1 MGVIMAKT
9 LARSK
14 QRDIGLERVYSGKVR
29 DIYAVG
35 TDRFL
40 MIATDRISA
49 FDVVLSPA
57 VGGKGALLTQIS
69 RFWFDKTKDI
79 VCNHMI
85 SADLAEIKT
94 LVPEA
99 KLDDE
104 AFEGRTMLVRRAERV
119 DAECV
124 VRGYIVGSGWK
135 EYQKTGK
142 VCGHAL
148 PAGLALAQKL
158 PEPIFTPSTKADAG
172 HDENIS
178 RETLAK
184 MIGADLAAKLERL
197 SLELYAFASRWMEP
211 RGLILADTKFEFG
224 VIDGELSLIDE
235 ALTPDSSRFWESS
248 AYEIGK
254 SPESFDKQFVRD
266 YLEKTTWDKTP
277 PAPTLPED
285 VIAGTISRYR
295 EALERLT
302 R

>member
-1 MGVIMAKT
+1 MANT
-9 LARSK
+9 LERS
-14 QRDIGLERVYSGKVR
+14 QESDIGLERVYSGKVR

-35 TDRFL
+35 SDKFL
-40 MIATDRISA
+40 LIATDRISA
-49 FDVVLSPA
+49 FDVVLSPS
-57 VGGKGALLTQIS
+57 VEGKGALLTRIS
-69 RFWFDKTKDI
+69 RFWFEKTKDI
-79 VCNHMI
+79 VPNHMI
-85 SADLAEIKT
+85 SADLAEIKR

-99 KLDDE
+99 NLGP
-104 AFEGRTMLVRRAERV
+104 AYEGRTMLVRKADRV

-148 PAGLALAQKL
+148 PAGLRLAQKL
-158 PEPIFTPSTKADAG
+158 PEPIFTPSTKADEG

-178 RETLAK
+178 RETLAE
-184 MIGADLAAKLERL
+184 MIGADLAKDLERI
-197 SLELYAFASRWMEP
+197 SLELYSFAAKWMEP

-224 VIDGELSLIDE
+224 MIDGKLSLIDE
-235 ALTPDSSRFWESS
+235 ALTPDSSRFWEASK
-248 AYEIGK
+248 YEVGK

-266 YLEKTTWDKTP
+266 YLEKTAWDKTP
-277 PAPTLPED
+277 PAPTLPGE
-285 VIAGTISRYR
+285 VISGTIARYR